1 MLDLRYTCN
10 PQTVM
15 AFNVPLFSFKVERDS
30 RLSPKKRVRWPII
43 HCFTPFWLGFIR
55 PGFIGELGYILDV
68 RGNEL
73 TLKETASGKAST
85 NKSAEFMASTN
96 V

>member
-1 MLDLRYTCN
+1 MRLVTFQGATGDVPRYDI
-10 PQTVM
+10 VSH
-15 AFNVPLFSFKVERDS
+15 L
-30 RLSPKKRVRWPII
+30 
-43 HCFTPFWLGFIR
+43 FWLGFIR